1 MPNGIAAV
9 ESAAVAEGYTTV
21 LPTAGTTEGYTFVGW
36 TDSGYEANTTAPA
49 NIYEVGSEYE
59 VTADVILYAL
69 YTYTEGTAEESWN
82 LVTDANLLVAG
93 KEIVIAA
100 SGSDYALSTTQNSN
114 NRAAVEITKSGDTIT
129 WTTAVQE
136 ITLEKGTID
145 GTWAFNVGNGY
156 LYAASSSSNYLRTQ
170 TTNDANGS
178 WAISVT
184 DEGVATITAQGSY
197 TRNQLKKNSSSAL
210 FSCYG
215 SGQADVSI
223 YVKTGGQTVFYTT
236 SFDTVC
242 EHTDTR
248 VETVEATCMAAG
260 VERTICNVCGATTGE
275 VELPKL
281 DHDYS
286 GENGICVNGCGEQDP
301 EKIDYSGYYYISFTH
316 SETVY
321 YADNSELS
329 SNRYY
334 AKTEA
339 PDAETV
345 NTNYVYRLEKT
356 ATGIYSLYEFDGDTY
371 QEEITVEKVDGAY
384 RFYATVGGDACQFL
398 LNAGSATKYIKFYK
412 ASNATQ
418 SNYAQD
424 ITLTP
429 VALSADMDSA
439 TLTLGDDVAVNY
451 YVNMSDE
458 FAEAK
463 MNFTV
468 NGEMYDVEAKA
479 VDGKYVFTLNLAPQF
494 MAENISAVLL
504 FNGVELDKIENYSI
518 QKYAINKLK
527 DAGSSTELKRLVS
540 DMLHYGAAAQLYR
553 GYKTTELA
561 NDSYVVENIL
571 AASTETPTTT
581 DRTITNNNEI
591 TEYPAYFTSVN
602 VWFDAVNKIII
613 KVNTTENVTLSINYG
628 EDVAVTSTTIYTE
641 GILATDFDEPYIFVL
656 KCNGVVMQTLTY
668 SVNSYV
674 YAAIADD
681 SGATDEMKALALAL
695 YNYGASAEVYGA

>member
-1 MPNGIAAV
+1 MLRAKQKTVSILVAFLTLLAALILGVSSLFSLPQTTASAAEATETMSIFGSTGVKTSDSSSISWTGEHFTFTNNKASSTTAIRTSDSDHYRVYKSSTCTLSSKNGELISEVVITSTGSSYVSGCSPTSGTKTTSGSTITITFTEAVTEVSINSTAQWRLKTIVITYTEASNDCTHVNLSWVYDSATKEHYQQCDDCETEIENTRAACSEFTYGEYTTVDGVHTQTATCIVCGGEQEQSGDCEVSAEYVREGNQHTQTGTCTICGKTTTVTEDCTLSYNNVSNDNGTHNTTSTCSVCNISATTENVDCTFDETLDGTTLTYTCKYCGYSYEETATTYTVTYEVPNGIAAV

-69 YTYTEGTAEESWN
+69 YTYTEGEAAESWE
-82 LVTDANLLVAG
+82 LVTATSQLAVG

-100 SGSDYALSTTQNSN
+100 SGSNFALSTTQNSN

-129 WTTAVQE
+129 LTTAVQE

-281 DHDYS
+281 DHDY
-286 GENGICVNGCGEQDP
+286 
-301 EKIDYSGYYYISFTH
+301 
-316 SETVY
+316 
-321 YADNSELS
+321 
-329 SNRYY
+329 
-334 AKTEA
+334 
-339 PDAETV
+339 
-345 NTNYVYRLEKT
+345 
-356 ATGIYSLYEFDGDTY
+356 
-371 QEEITVEKVDGAY
+371 
-384 RFYATVGGDACQFL
+384 
-398 LNAGSATKYIKFYK
+398 
-412 ASNATQ
+412 
-418 SNYAQD
+418 
-424 ITLTP
+424 
-429 VALSADMDSA
+429 
-439 TLTLGDDVAVNY
+439 
-451 YVNMSDE
+451 
-458 FAEAK
+458 
-463 MNFTV
+463 
-468 NGEMYDVEAKA
+468 
-479 VDGKYVFTLNLAPQF
+479 
-494 MAENISAVLL
+494 
-504 FNGVELDKIENYSI
+504 
-518 QKYAINKLK
+518 
-527 DAGSSTELKRLVS
+527 
-540 DMLHYGAAAQLYR
+540 
-553 GYKTTELA
+553 
-561 NDSYVVENIL
+561 
-571 AASTETPTTT
+571 
-581 DRTITNNNEI
+581 
-591 TEYPAYFTSVN
+591 
-602 VWFDAVNKIII
+602 
-613 KVNTTENVTLSINYG
+613 
-628 EDVAVTSTTIYTE
+628 
-641 GILATDFDEPYIFVL
+641 
-656 KCNGVVMQTLTY
+656 
-668 SVNSYV
+668 
-674 YAAIADD
+674 
-681 SGATDEMKALALAL
+681 
-695 YNYGASAEVYGA
+695 